1 MNHKAAFGACL
12 SLCALLHQAPTLASP
27 EQELGQQYA
36 HRWRDSD
43 LGYQDT
49 SARIRLTL
57 VEKEG
62 ARTDRFMRMNSFET
76 ASTAVGDKVLL
87 TFEAPENIKNSRVL
101 IHSKIKEGD
110 QVWLYLPALKRV
122 KRVAAADRSGSFS
135 GSEFSYED
143 IGSMEVG
150 NYDYQWLRDE
160 PCGDAECAVVKQ
172 VPLYPYSGYSS
183 IWVWYNKADY
193 RQMKTEYYDRKGSKF
208 KTLTLD
214 GYQLFLGRYWR
225 ALNMTMVNHIT
236 GRQTILVSSDVQF
249 RTGIGEDAFEPA
261 RLGNLTQ

>member
-1 MNHKAAFGACL
+1 MNYK
-12 SLCALLHQAPTLASP
+12 ALLAVCLMVGGTFEHRLLHADT
-27 EQELGQQYA
+27 EQERGQHYA
-36 HRWRDSD
+36 HLWRDSD

-49 SARIRLTL
+49 SAKIRLTL
-57 VEKEG
+57 VEKGG
-62 ARTDRFMRMNSFET
+62 ASTDRFMRMNSFET
-76 ASTAVGDKVLL
+76 ESKAAGDKVLL
-87 TFEAPENIKNSRVL
+87 TFEAPDNIKNSRVL

-122 KRVAAADRSGSFS
+122 KRVAAADRSGAFS

-160 PCGDAECAVVKQ
+160 PCGDFQCAVVKQ
-172 VPLYPYSGYSS
+172 VPLYPYSGYSA

-193 RQMKTEYYDRKGSKF
+193 RQMKTEYYDRKGTKF
-208 KTLTLD
+208 KTLSLD
-214 GYQLFLGRYWR
+214 NYQLFLGRYWR
-225 ALNMTMVNHIT
+225 ALNMTMVNHVT

-249 RTGIGEDAFEPA
+249 KTGIREDAFEPA